1 MNNQYLNEFVEENKP
16 CSYYDDRLSDIRY
29 KYIDNC
35 EPQTYFKMLERGWRR
50 FGNIHF
56 VPECKNCDACKTIR
70 IDVANFKFTKSHKRL
85 FNKNNDIEIYV
96 QKPTMSIEHLD
107 LYNKYHKVMHFKK
120 DWLNNDITPGEYKAS
135 YMDGASTYGREI
147 LYMHKGKLIGVAL
160 SDMLPDGMSAVYCYY
175 DHEYEKRSLGKFSI
189 LAQISIAKQ
198 ANIPYIFLG
207 YWIQDHLSMGYK
219 ENYKPFDVLQ
229 NRPTIDE
236 ECLWDL
242 YE

>member
-1 MNNQYLNEFVEENKP
+1 MNNQHLSEFLEENKP

-29 KYIDNC
+29 KYLDNC
-35 EPQTYFKMLERGWRR
+35 APETYFKMLERGWRR

-56 VPECKNCDACKTIR
+56 VPECKNCTECQTIR

-85 FNKNNDIEIYV
+85 FNKNDDIEIYV
-96 QKPTMSIEHLD
+96 QKPSISIEHLD
-107 LYNKYHKVMHFKK
+107 LYNKYHRRMQNKK
-120 DWLNNDITPGEYKAS
+120 GWNNNEITPGEYKSS
-135 YMDGASTYGREI
+135 YVDGASTYGREI
-147 LYMHKGKLIGVAL
+147 LYMHQGKLIGVAL
-160 SDMLPDGMSAVYCYY
+160 SDMLPDGMSAVYCFY
-175 DHEYEKRSLGKFSI
+175 DHEYAHRSLGKFSI

-207 YWIQDHLSMGYK
+207 YWIKDHLSMGYK

-229 NRPTIDE
+229 NRPTLDE
-236 ECLWDL
+236 KCIWEL